1 MVGGSPK
8 KIQTEFEEVKKRNRE
23 RTAAEF
29 ALANKLINNKI
40 NHEQYEHEKLL
51 LSEEMLE
58 LRHPDDGHQW
68 LLELQLRGGAAGW
81 GGNLP
86 EADIGA
92 SMALLEEL
100 EEVVSTL

>member
-1 MVGGSPK
+1 MLAAWEVLC
-8 KIQTEFEEVKKRNRE
+8 EE
-23 RTAAEF
+23 
-29 ALANKLINNKI
+29 
-40 NHEQYEHEKLL
+40 LL
-51 LSEEMLE
+51 LPEMLE
-58 LRHPDDGHQW
+58 LCHPDDGHQW

-86 EADIGA
+86 EADIVA

>member
-1 MVGGSPK
+1 MLFG
-8 KIQTEFEEVKKRNRE
+8 
-23 RTAAEF
+23 
-29 ALANKLINNKI
+29 
-40 NHEQYEHEKLL
+40 
-51 LSEEMLE
+51 EEMLE
-58 LRHPDDGHQW
+58 LCHPDDGHQW